1 MALEQEYFD
10 SIQIDV
16 VKKKYYNANK
26 VEAVFRDIR
35 QQAEAIN
42 AENEALRAQ
51 LAAFDDKRYEIGGA
65 VLSAQSIY
73 REVVAKANQ
82 RAEEIIAE
90 AELQRKEIIEEA
102 QRRQEYA
109 VQRVESC
116 YSRMKEQ
123 HMACIEAINTEWQDF
138 LCGLFPED
146 EEDGA
151 YLPPPGDLQQ
161 KVGAIADELFAIEG
175 EKETTRAK

>member
-1 MALEQEYFD
+1 MALDKEYFD
-10 SIQIDV
+10 AIHLDV

-35 QQAEAIN
+35 QQAEALN
-42 AENEALRAQ
+42 AENEAMRAQ
-51 LAAFDDKRYEIGGA
+51 LGALNDRKVEIGGA
-65 VLSAQSIY
+65 VLSAQAIY

-90 AELQRKEIIEEA
+90 AELRRREIIEET
-102 QRRQEYA
+102 RRQQEYA
-109 VQRVESC
+109 VQHVEAC
-116 YSRMKEQ
+116 YSRMKQQ
-123 HMACIEAINTEWQDF
+123 HLASIEALNAEWQDF

-151 YLPPPGDLQQ
+151 YLPPPSDLQQ